1 MRAQCML
8 REQEEQAAS
17 MVQMLESYQGE
28 PLQFLRWYVS
38 LSLFC
43 VTRFMSGV

>member
-28 PLQFLRWYVS
+28 SLQFLRWYAS
-38 LSLFC
+38 RTLIF
-43 VTRFMSGV
+43 VT